1 MVQSYDYKVTT
12 ITFSDK
18 EIDNVIKHIQ
28 DYDTRTYQ
36 EVKGNIPDF
45 VLNNIVEEVKES
57 NGPGYDHHAIDAA
70 VESSS
75 WFGQEL
81 RRTAIEDGILVDN
94 PRECTITVQ
103 TREITTPGVHF
114 DWDWSEAFGTHDE
127 IYFNW
132 AREDSTSDLYQ
143 DTCNA
148 VMHSRLSGDDTRDWE
163 YIPCMT
169 LPTWKK
175 FMAVHGEEV
184 KRKEIE
190 YPSDF
195 SFYFPVSPCPPP
207 SEADL
212 LREETAWMRSDMKI
226 MQKRINDLE
235 KINCILKKRID
246 SFKTQAVKIL
256 SENADRNQAL
266 ISMKRR
272 ARQATRASARDAK
285 YAVGH
290 AGEETTQPPTAITP
304 SFVEKY
310 LLPKTCGNVSE
321 ATSKLSSA
329 IDGFASTAFEGMK
342 SASAIAI
349 IMYLYRACRYVTRGK
364 WSKLAVETGFILAAA
379 PVLGFN
385 TALVLADLKD
395 LVSEIHRSVE
405 GCFKS
410 SPVAHGGESFEKLEE
425 MFGGV
430 KGSLLEG
437 LKTAVNSM
445 SGATLKCAVMVL
457 GALLGLIHGKLP
469 TPSVLIRSFSD
480 FGRASL
486 GFTKLETTMEWF
498 TNFVGDQMELAS
510 SGKTMEQVATEK
522 LYPKLASVLASIK
535 VLESAHFQ
543 PHVLKRSSEACNLI
557 LQVAADADEI
567 EGVAIENSNIKLI
580 NLMRTKKIL
589 LAKMRKDAQLA
600 LSAIPEER
608 EEPYTV
614 YLYGVSGQGKSG
626 LQRLLRGFLYREY
639 IKSDPKKA
647 LEYTRRTCFHARK
660 VNNDFWE
667 GYRGQPIVE
676 YDDIFQAKDTLAKP
690 NMEIQEVISAV
701 NLAPFPLHMAVMEMK
716 ANTFFVSDFI
726 VATSNVQTP
735 QPVSIT
741 QPSALHRRFHMTV
754 QVNAKDEF
762 LKTLK
767 GRKGSSDYE
776 SVVDPDKVRAY
787 QDKVGKPHRSFE
799 PDVYEVLEYNMST
812 GAPVGTAIDLSAF
825 LLRVK
830 DRIDAKR
837 RFNADF
843 EKDILE
849 FLDLKEEDEAEPEIV
864 GELRAAAEIWQDATE
879 AVAHGGPEELRKAPK
894 PCAFD
899 GQTCAYG
906 DRCVAERFVSTE
918 DLKET
923 DEFGV
928 PTGNHTMCSLYHAE
942 FESCSAKFDK
952 YFGYVKECAEAVR
965 GKFSDAWHAMK
976 EIFVKNR
983 LLVGIAITALTTTLG
998 LSSLYFRLLR
1008 SDCPLKNSTSV
1019 DELEGFYGCEEMQRD
1034 NCDYCRIL
1042 DVTKWVETEGG
1053 LRSRHQPGTYSH
1065 ARGLTQVCLDNY
1077 FIFDEEDITRL
1088 TKLNKEAHK
1097 REITNAGYFAAR
1109 QVWWV
1114 EDSLLY
1120 GVAKGLITNEE
1131 MEKAMRTIETH
1142 RLILSN
1148 SATAHSRNEGSKPPA
1163 KNVIAHSNVTRTKA
1177 AAKPAVAHGPP
1188 YKFLERSDD
1197 TVAKEQVRR
1206 VQGNNQVQLC
1216 FQKSRDGKTYYTYGA
1231 GTFVQG
1237 KVLMCTY
1244 HQTLDVESIHVRGA
1258 SGLEW
1263 SKYEMK
1269 DLKITRLET
1278 LDRPTDICLIT
1289 FVREATRPSIV
1300 KYFIDKQNAAVLNR
1314 VDCILFGVRHLNDD
1328 DRPTYFSDCTSM
1340 CKLEGQTVEYKDSRQ
1355 ETFVLP
1361 TSFGYNLVTKPGD
1374 CGALL
1379 AVRSNTTN
1387 NKLAGMHVCGTSTT
1401 GYSNIITKE
1410 LLMHGLEKH
1419 NAKQRHSVD
1428 GACPVAHNGVEFFR
1442 TMEPMDIP
1450 RLGDAVVLGEVQE
1463 PRRAVK
1469 TELKPSLIHGE
1480 VTASITKPAHLST
1493 FTLNGEQVD
1502 PMEKGFKKVLSVQK
1516 PMKVS
1521 ESSIK
1526 RAVQD
1531 VKNVHSVIPDG
1542 AITRL
1547 LTLEESVWGNEEAGI
1562 NELNRK
1568 TSPGYPYVLWNK
1580 EPGKKTWLGS
1590 GDDKFISAELQRD
1603 VEELESHIKE
1613 GRRGNAA
1620 YVATLKD
1627 ERRPIEKVDA
1637 GKTRVFAAAP
1647 MNLSILVRKYFG
1659 AFVGALTLNKIDNE
1673 VGVGTNV
1680 YSPDWN
1686 KTGEYLR
1693 SKGNKVIAGDF
1704 SNFDG
1709 SLRQDLLW
1717 EVFDVMND
1725 WYADEH
1731 TTERTVLFDM
1741 ICNADIVYKGMLVR
1755 LTHSQPSGNPLTVI
1769 INSIFNQIV
1778 MRIAYYELV
1787 EERGG
1792 FRSQVSLQCYGD
1804 DNVLNISDEVI
1815 DQYNQLTITEVLK
1828 NIGLTYTDEGKTGEM
1843 VKYRTLS
1850 DVRYLKRNFHL
1861 TPAGL
1866 YEGQLPM
1873 EVVLDMTNWVRGTDV
1888 HAATRENLESAYSE
1902 LCLFSEKEYRAVSH
1916 RIQRAASF
1924 AGVYTQ
1930 VPEYHEHRRKVADLI
1945 CW

>member
-1 MVQSYDYKVTT
+1 VTT

-18 EIDNVIKHIQ
+18 EIDNVIKHIR
-28 DYDTRTYQ
+28 DYDTPTYYA
-36 EVKGNIPDF
+36 VKGGIPDF
-45 VLNNIVEEVKES
+45 VLDDVVEKVRVS
-57 NGPGYDHHAIDAA
+57 HGPGYDHYVLDNA

-75 WFGQEL
+75 WFKQEL
-81 RRTAIEDGILVDN
+81 RRTAIEDGLLVDN

-103 TREITTPGVHF
+103 TREITTPGDHF
-114 DWDWSEAFGTHDE
+114 GWSHEDAYGGPDE

-132 AREDSTSDLYQ
+132 AREDGTTNLYQ

-148 VMHSRLSGDDTRDWE
+148 VMHSRLSGEDTKGWE

-169 LPTWKK
+169 SPTWKK
-175 FMAVHGEEV
+175 FMEVYGEEV
-184 KRKEIE
+184 KRKEIA

-207 SEADL
+207 SEADQ
-212 LREETAWMRSDMKI
+212 LREETAYLRSDLKV
-226 MQKRINDLE
+226 MQRRINDLE
-235 KINCILKKRID
+235 KIKCILEKRID

-256 SENADRNQAL
+256 SENADKTQAL
-266 ISMKRR
+266 ICMKKR

-285 YAVGH
+285 YAIGH
-290 AGEETTQPPTAITP
+290 AGDETTVAP
-304 SFVEKY
+304 SFVERL
-310 LLPKTCGNVSE
+310 LLPKTCSTVSE
-321 ATSKLSSA
+321 AASKISNTV
-329 IDGFASTAFEGMK
+329 DGFASKAFAGMK
-342 SASAIAI
+342 SASAVAI
-349 IMYLYRACRYVTRGK
+349 IMYLYRACRYVSKGK

-379 PVLGFN
+379 PILGFN
-385 TALVLADLKD
+385 TALILADLKD
-395 LVSEIHRSVE
+395 LVSEIHKSVKD
-405 GCFKS
+405 CFKS
-410 SPVAHGGESFEKLEE
+410 GPVAHGGEGFEKMTE
-425 MFGGV
+425 MVGGV

-437 LKTAVNSM
+437 LKTAVSSM
-445 SGATLKCAVMVL
+445 TGSTQKCAVMVL
-457 GALLGLIHGKLP
+457 GALLCLIHGKLP
-469 TPSVLIRSFSD
+469 TPSTLIKSFSD

-486 GFTKLETTMEWF
+486 GFTKLETTIEWF
-498 TNFVGDQMELAS
+498 TGFIGDQMELAA
-510 SGKTMEQVATEK
+510 SGKTTEQVATEK

-535 VLESAHFQ
+535 VLESPHFQ
-543 PHVLKRSSEACNLI
+543 PHVLKRSSEACKLI
-557 LQVAADADEI
+557 LQVTADADEI

-580 NLMRTKKIL
+580 QLMRSKKIL
-589 LAKMRKDAQLA
+589 LTKLRKDAQLA
-600 LSAIPEER
+600 LSAIPQER
-608 EEPYTV
+608 VEPYTI

-639 IKSDPKKA
+639 IRGNP
-647 LEYTRRTCFHARK
+647 EYDRKTCFHARK

-676 YDDIFQAKDTLAKP
+676 YDDIFQVKDTLAKP
-690 NMEIQEVISAV
+690 NMEVQEMISAV
-701 NLAPFPLHMAVMEMK
+701 NLAPFPLHMAVMDMK

-735 QPVSIT
+735 QPVSIA
-741 QPSALHRRFHMTV
+741 QPSALHRRFHTAV
-754 QVNAKDEF
+754 QVVAKDEF
-762 LKTLK
+762 LVTLK

-812 GAPVGTAIDLSAF
+812 GSPIGTAMDLLTF
-825 LLRVK
+825 LRVVK

-837 RFNADF
+837 AFNADF
-843 EKDILE
+843 EKDMLE
-849 FLDLKEEDEAEPEIV
+849 FLDLKEEDEDEPEIV
-864 GELRAAAEIWQDATE
+864 GDLRAAADLWQDAAE
-879 AVAHGGPEELRKAPK
+879 VVAHGGPEELRRAPQ
-894 PCAFD
+894 PHAFV
-899 GQTCAYG
+899 QTCAYG
-906 DRCVAERFVSTE
+906 DGCVAETFISEE
-918 DLKET
+918 DLTET
-923 DEFGV
+923 DDFGV
-928 PTGNHTMCSLYHAE
+928 PTGNHTVCSMYHAE
-942 FESCSAKFDK
+942 RESYSARFDK
-952 YFGYVKECAEAVR
+952 YFGYVKECAETIR
-965 GKFSDAWHAMK
+965 GKFSEAWHAMK
-976 EIFVKNR
+976 EIFVENR
-983 LLVGIAITALTTTLG
+983 VLVGITIATITATFG
-998 LSSLYFRLLR
+998 LSGLYFRLLR

-1019 DELEGFYGCEEMQRD
+1019 DELEGFYGCEEMKKD

-1042 DVTKWVETEGG
+1042 DVTKWVETETG

-1097 REITNAGYFAAR
+1097 REIANAGYFAAR

-1120 GVAKGLITNEE
+1120 GVAKGLITNDE

-1163 KNVIAHSNVTRTKA
+1163 KKVIAHSNESKTKT
-1177 AAKPAVAHGPP
+1177 AAKAAVAHGPP
-1188 YKFLERSDD
+1188 YKFIERSDD
-1197 TVAKEQVRR
+1197 TVAKEQIRR

-1216 FQKSRDGKTYYTYGA
+1216 FQKSRDGKTFYTYGA

-1258 SGLEW
+1258 SGLDWAEY
-1263 SKYEMK
+1263 KTK
-1269 DLKITRLET
+1269 DLKITRLDS

-1289 FVREATRPSIV
+1289 FANEATRPSIV
-1300 KYFIDKQNAAVLNR
+1300 KYFIEKQNAAVLNR
-1314 VDCILFGVRHLNDD
+1314 VDCILFGVRHLREDG
-1328 DRPTYFSDCTSM
+1328 RPTYFSDGTSV
-1340 CKLEGQTVEYKDSRQ
+1340 CRLEGQTVEYKDSRQ

-1361 TSFGYNLVTKPGD
+1361 TSFGYDLTTKPGD

-1387 NKLAGMHVCGTSTT
+1387 NKLAGMHVCGTSST
-1401 GYSNIITKE
+1401 GYSHIITKE
-1410 LLMHGLEKH
+1410 FLLRGLEKH
-1419 NAKQRHSVD
+1419 NAKLRHTVD
-1428 GACPVAHNGVEFFR
+1428 GTYPVAHNGVEFFR
-1442 TMEPMDIP
+1442 TIEPVDIP
-1450 RLGDAVVLGEVQE
+1450 KLGDAVVLGEVQE

-1480 VTASITKPAHLST
+1480 VATPITKPAHLCA
-1493 FTLNGEQVD
+1493 FTLDGEQVD
-1502 PMEKGFKKVLSVQK
+1502 PMEKGFKKVLDVQK

-1521 ESSIK
+1521 ESSVR

-1531 VKNVHSVIPDG
+1531 VKNVHSTIPNG

-1568 TSPGYPYVLWNK
+1568 TSPGYPYVLTNK

-1590 GDDKFISAELQRD
+1590 GEEKFISAELQHD

-1620 YVATLKD
+1620 YIATLKD
-1627 ERRPIEKVDA
+1627 EKRPIAKVDA

-1659 AFVGALTLNKIDNE
+1659 AFVGSLTLNKIDNE

-1680 YSPDWN
+1680 YSPDWH

-1725 WYADEH
+1725 WYADEY

-1741 ICNADIVYKGMLVR
+1741 ICNADIVYKNKLVR

-1787 EERGG
+1787 EDKGG

-1815 DQYNQLTITEVLK
+1815 DLYNQITITGVLK

-1861 TPAGL
+1861 TPYGT

-1888 HAATRENLESAYSE
+1888 QGATRENLESAYSE
-1902 LCLFSEKEYRAVSH
+1902 LCLFSEKEYKEKTH
-1916 RIQRAASF
+1916 CIQRAASK

-1930 VPEYHEHRRKVADLI
+1930 VPEYHEHRQKVADLV